1 MGTYDTETMTLVE
14 ILDEIQCLVTS
25 CRNIAGRNPTPNRIS
40 DIQSKTEHILTLMGS
55 LEMVEGSYT
64 DYDGVLEYHSDE
76 YNESPALLLIKR
88 EGEE

>member
-14 ILDEIQCLVTS
+14 IVDEIQKLVTS
-25 CRNIAGRNPTPNRIS
+25 CRNIAGRNPTPNRMS
-40 DIQSKTEHILTLMGS
+40 DIQSKTEKVLTLMGS

-64 DYDGVLEYHSDE
+64 YVDDIFVYHSDE